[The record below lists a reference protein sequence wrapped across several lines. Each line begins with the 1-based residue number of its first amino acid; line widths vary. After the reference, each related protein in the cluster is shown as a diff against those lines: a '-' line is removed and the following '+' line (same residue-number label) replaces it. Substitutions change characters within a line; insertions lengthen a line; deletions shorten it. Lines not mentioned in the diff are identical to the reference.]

1 MSSKKLQI
9 GNEIFDYPIT
19 GSSNYGEEATGW
31 AEAATEAIKEIK
43 GPGDISTTTKEL
55 TPNEDNGDGTST
67 GFVQNLKFDTSF
79 VQRISVTGII
89 TRDYTIVSG
98 RTREVESFVIE
109 GAYNGVEFNISEEMV
124 GDDTRVELFIVG
136 GQFKFTSVND
146 IDTQT
151 LKIKFKASALVDE
164 EAL

>member
-43 GPGDISTTTKEL
+43 GPGDISTTEVILIGT
-55 TPNEDNGDGTST
+55 DNMDGTST
-67 GFVQNLKFDTSF
+67 GFISGLQFDTSF

>member
-9 GNEIFDYPIT
+9 GNDIFDYPIT

-31 AEAATEAIKEIK
+31 ATDVTEAIKEIK
-43 GPGDISTTTKEL
+43 GPGDISTTEVILVGT
-55 TPNEDNGDGTST
+55 DNLDGTST
-67 GFVQNLKFDTSF
+67 GFISGLQFDTSF

-89 TRDYTIVSG
+89 TREYTIASG
-98 RTREVESFVIE
+98 KSREVESFVIE